1 MGEWKREKGKNLEMK
16 SKGKGVEGEG
26 MSCSEIDENRVKW
39 IKLGKF
45 HCEKKRIVDWAEIDN

>member
-45 HCEKKRIVDWAEIDN
+45 HCEKKKDSWE